1 LSLKNKLNRLKP
13 HIARE
18 KTESPPSVAP
28 SIASD
33 NFKKEIPFL
42 NVWEQEGTLPYYLE
56 DDFCL
61 IREVHYPITHQ
72 HGKYSFKDFLKAM
85 SLWEGFSGNHP
96 LSAKGFKPSELF
108 FFDTETTG
116 LGGGTG
122 NTIFLLGYACL
133 KQDKVILKQHILYEP
148 GLEVPLYQS
157 FLENINYT
165 TLVTYNGKAFDW
177 PQVKTRHTL
186 VREHVPK
193 LPEFGH
199 FDLFHASRR
208 LWKDRMKS
216 VKLTNV
222 EKEIL
227 GFEREGD
234 IPGFLAP
241 IIYFDFV
248 ERKDPEGLLG
258 VLKHNEHD
266 ILSLITL
273 YTHLSFQILQKDPAQ
288 TTVEK
293 RLIGKWF
300 HYIGEEKTAFAALKQ
315 AADEH
320 DLPAKH
326 DLAFY
331 FKRLGEYDEAR
342 RLWSEVEENGQCPIQ
357 KEACIELAKLLEH
370 QFKDIETALDYTR
383 RALVINDT
391 ELDFTKKTKTRFKE
405 NAEKRQARL
414 QRKLK

>member
-1 LSLKNKLNRLKP
+1 MSLKNKLSRLKP
-13 HIARE
+13 HIARGKMDSLPE
-18 KTESPPSVAP
+18 GEVSLIPA
-28 SIASD
+28 
-33 NFKKEIPFL
+33 NQKKEIPFL
-42 NVWEQEGTLPYYLE
+42 SVWEKEGVQPYYF
-56 DDFCL
+56 DDNFCL
-61 IREVHYPITHQ
+61 VREVHYPITHQ
-72 HGKYSFKDFLKAM
+72 HGRYSFKAFLEAM
-85 SLWEGFSGNHP
+85 SHWQAFSGSHP
-96 LSAKGFKPSELF
+96 LSAKGFKPSDLF

-116 LGGGTG
+116 LGGGAG
-122 NTIFLLGYACL
+122 NTIFLLGYAFFR
-133 KQDKVILKQHILYEP
+133 QDKIILKQHILYEP
-148 GLEVPLYQS
+148 GSEVPLYQS

-186 VREHVPK
+186 VREHVPR
-193 LPEFGH
+193 LPQFGH

-216 VKLTNV
+216 VKLSNV

-227 GFEREGD
+227 KFERDGD

-258 VLKHNEHD
+258 VIKHNEHD

-273 YTHLSFQILQKDPAQ
+273 YTHLTFQILQKDPGQ

-300 HYIGEEKTAFAALKQ
+300 HYIGEEETAVAALKE
-315 AADEH
+315 AADEQ

-326 DLAFY
+326 DLAFHL
-331 FKRLGEYDEAR
+331 KRAGQYEEAGKLWLEVSESGER
-342 RLWSEVEENGQCPIQ
+342 PIQ
-357 KEACIELAKLLEH
+357 KEACIELAKLYEH
-370 QFKDIETALDYTR
+370 QFKELKKALDYTSL
-383 RALVINDT
+383 ALAINDA
-391 ELDFTKKTKTRFKE
+391 EINEPLKPRLRFKKD
-405 NAEKRQARL
+405 AEKRKARL
-414 QRKLK
+414 QRKGK

>member
-1 LSLKNKLNRLKP
+1 
-13 HIARE
+13 
-18 KTESPPSVAP
+18 
-28 SIASD
+28 
-33 NFKKEIPFL
+33 
-42 NVWEQEGTLPYYLE
+42 
-56 DDFCL
+56 
-61 IREVHYPITHQ
+61 
-72 HGKYSFKDFLKAM
+72 
-85 SLWEGFSGNHP
+85 
-96 LSAKGFKPSELF
+96 
-108 FFDTETTG
+108 
-116 LGGGTG
+116 
-122 NTIFLLGYACL
+122 
-133 KQDKVILKQHILYEP
+133 
-148 GLEVPLYQS
+148 
-157 FLENINYT
+157 
-165 TLVTYNGKAFDW
+165 
-177 PQVKTRHTL
+177 
-186 VREHVPK
+186 
-193 LPEFGH
+193 
-199 FDLFHASRR
+199 
-208 LWKDRMKS
+208 MKS

-258 VLKHNEHD
+258 VLKHNEDD

-273 YTHLSFQILQKDPAQ
+273 YTHLTFQILQKDPAQ

-300 HYIGEEKTAFAALKQ
+300 HYIGEEETAFAALKQ

-326 DLAFY
+326 DLAFH

-342 RLWSEVEENGQCPIQ
+342 RLWSEVEESGQSPIQ

-370 QFKDIETALDYTR
+370 QFKDIETALEYTR

-391 ELDFTKKTKTRFKE
+391 ELDFTKKTKRRFKE
-405 NAEKRQARL
+405 NAEKRLARL
-414 QRKLK
+414 LRKLK